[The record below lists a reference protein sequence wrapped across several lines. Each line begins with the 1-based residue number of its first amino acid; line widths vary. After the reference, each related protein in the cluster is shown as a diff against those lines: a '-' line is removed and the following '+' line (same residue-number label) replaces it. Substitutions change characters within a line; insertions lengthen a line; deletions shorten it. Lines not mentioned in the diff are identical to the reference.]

1 VRPFA
6 LPDSACAIGYGLAVS
21 VLVTGLH
28 GFLGSHLGRRLVSE
42 GHEVHAI
49 VRPGSS
55 DARVRDFAD
64 KVHRLEADL
73 EDVESYR
80 FWLARLRPERAFHV
94 AWYARHGRFWSAPE
108 NLACVAMTL
117 QLARELAEAGCEH
130 LVGVGSCAEYAWHHG
145 FLSEARTPLAP
156 ASLYG
161 VAKNATRSVLEAW
174 APQVDLRIAWARIF
188 FPFGPGEPAAR
199 LIPSVT
205 RALLAGERARCSHG
219 AQIRDFLHV
228 EDCAEALR
236 AISERRLEG
245 AVNVG
250 SGEPIRIRALVE
262 RLAGLTGRGA
272 ADLDFGAVAA
282 DPDEPPV
289 ILADTRRLEREAGF
303 RPGRTLDEALA
314 DTVEWWR
321 SQT

>member
-1 VRPFA
+1 
-6 LPDSACAIGYGLAVS
+6 
-21 VLVTGLH
+21 
-28 GFLGSHLGRRLVSE
+28 
-42 GHEVHAI
+42 
-49 VRPGSS
+49 
-55 DARVRDFAD
+55 
-64 KVHRLEADL
+64 
-73 EDVESYR
+73 
-80 FWLARLRPERAFHV
+80 
-94 AWYARHGRFWSAPE
+94 
-108 NLACVAMTL
+108 MTL

-262 RLAGLTGRGA
+262 RLAGLTGR
-272 ADLDFGAVAA
+272 DQ
-282 DPDEPPV
+282 PPV

-303 RPGRTLDEALA
+303 RPGCTLDEALA